1 MLYTLAGRNF
11 RVSKK
16 KQKTNA
22 KYLTK
27 LSFGDFWKQFRGKNF
42 REFIMREMLST
53 PFVIVVD
60 DDSIRNKSL
69 L

>member
-1 MLYTLAGRNF
+1 M
-11 RVSKK
+11 SKNK
-16 KQKTNA
+16 NKGEIFDKTFA
-22 KYLTK
+22 
-27 LSFGDFWKQFRGKNF
+27 FGDFWKQFRGKNF

>member
-1 MLYTLAGRNF
+1 MLNTFAGRNF

-16 KQKTNA
+16 KKTKE

-27 LSFGDFWKQFRGKNF
+27 LLRLVIFGKNF